1 MKHPIIVGTDMTVAS
16 DDALVRAEAL
26 ATRDSVELTV
36 VHAVSP
42 LLLAVGEHAEHFA
55 RLREQVEQR
64 ITAITGRPRNAYNV
78 VIERGLPHAV
88 LARLAVAND
97 ALLVV
102 GAHMHHGLGHALLKD
117 VSERVLER
125 ARGPVLVTKP
135 GGESGPV
142 LVAVEPPFEFSE
154 SLGAAIQEARA
165 TGSHLAVLH
174 CVDTGLLHTLAAD
187 LINGGA
193 HATRPL
199 GLKAVIPEA
208 RHALQAEFARRR
220 IRAEIWLLEGAVD
233 SLIPAVARRTRPR
246 LIVIGSGHG
255 KRSLETTNAVL
266 RHTHCSMLV
275 VDSGS
280 ALDRYS
286 ALGAGDID
294 PPN

>member
-16 DDALVRAEAL
+16 DDALLRAEAL

-36 VHAVSP
+36 AHAVSP

-64 ITAITGRPRNAYNV
+64 TTAITGRPRNAYHV

-88 LARLAVAND
+88 LARLAAAND

-102 GAHMHHGLGHALLKD
+102 GAHRHHGLGHALLKD
-117 VSERVLER
+117 VSERVVER

-135 GGESGPV
+135 GGESGAV

-154 SLGAAIQEARA
+154 SLDAAIQEARA
-165 TGSHLAVLH
+165 TGSDLAVLR
-174 CVDTGLLHTLAAD
+174 CVDTGLLHTRAAD

-193 HATRPL
+193 YARRPL

-208 RHALQAEFARRR
+208 RHALQAEFTRRR
-220 IRAEIWLLEGAVD
+220 IRAEIWLFEGAVH
-233 SLIPAVARRTRPR
+233 SLISDVARRTRPR

-255 KRSLETTNAVL
+255 KRSLEATNAVL
-266 RHTHCSMLV
+266 RHAPCSVLV
-275 VDSGS
+275 VDNRS

-286 ALGAGDID
+286 ALGARDVD